1 MRTRCISLRTQSL
14 SDLALSTAKSDRKYA
29 YKHIASFTS
38 EELLYF
44 ASQISAQ
51 RGWGS
56 GLRKAISRWYSSR
69 TPEQIKQELGEM
81 RVIEGWDHAAL
92 IRMAH
97 PIPST
102 EKHSLLFR
110 ELLRRNVA

>member
-1 MRTRCISLRTQSL
+1 MRTKVISLRTQSL
-14 SDLALSTAKSDRKYA
+14 SDLALSDAKSDRKYA

-44 ASQISAQ
+44 ASRISAQ

-69 TPEQIKQELGEM
+69 TPDQIRAELEVGKA
-81 RVIEGWDHAAL
+81 IAGWDHALL

-97 PIPST
+97 PTPST
-102 EKHSLLFR
+102 QEHSLLFR
-110 ELLRRNVA
+110 DLLRRNVA